1 MNNIKNI
8 NYPKQLIFKGDLT
21 LLVSKI
27 AEKAVRRS
35 VFLTLYFECRPPHDF

>member
-21 LLVSKI
+21 LLVSI
-27 AEKAVRRS
+27 ASYSEQNRRKGS
-35 VFLTLYFECRPPHDF
+35 P